1 MIGKLTGVLESSG
14 EDWALV
20 DVRGVGYLVFCSAR
34 TLERAGRQGDGVSL
48 LVETHVREDHIHLYG
63 FADPGERDWFRLLS
77 TVQGVG
83 AKMALAVLSTL
94 SPADL
99 IRAIAAQDK
108 AALTRASGVGPKL
121 AARIV
126 AELKDKAGTAA
137 LGPAAAIGAGPG
149 AGAISAGLDAPAE
162 DALSALVNLGYG
174 RSEHQGAVGVAHQG
188 RPQGVVGMS
197 DASLDGARVVAP
209 EVGEEDAAE
218 PSLRPGRLAEFVG
231 QRQLRSNLEVFI
243 RAAQTRGEA
252 LDHVLF
258 HGPPGLGKT
267 TLAQIVARELGV
279 GFRAT
284 SGPVIARAGDLA
296 AVLTNLEPR
305 DVLFIDEIHR
315 LNPAVEEVLYPAM
328 EDYQLDLIIGEGP
341 AARSVRIDLPPAD
354 RSAPFH
360 AGRGDH
366 ALRTDHHAPAR
377 AIRYSP
383 AGRLL
388 RAR

>member
-20 DVRGVGYLVFCSAR
+20 DVRGVGYLVFCSVR

-137 LGPAAAIGAGPG
+137 LGPAAAIGAG
-149 AGAISAGLDAPAE
+149 AGAIRAGLAAPAE

-174 RSEHQGAVGVAHQG
+174 RSEALGAVVEASRRLGNKA
-188 RPQGVVGMS
+188 PL
-197 DASLDGARVVAP
+197 ASLIK
-209 EVGEEDAAE
+209 E
-218 PSLRPGRLAEFVG
+218 
-231 QRQLRSNLEVFI
+231 
-243 RAAQTRGEA
+243 
-252 LDHVLF
+252 
-258 HGPPGLGKT
+258 GLK
-267 TLAQIVARELGV
+267 EL
-279 GFRAT
+279 
-284 SGPVIARAGDLA
+284 
-296 AVLTNLEPR
+296 
-305 DVLFIDEIHR
+305 
-315 LNPAVEEVLYPAM
+315 
-328 EDYQLDLIIGEGP
+328 
-341 AARSVRIDLPPAD
+341 
-354 RSAPFH
+354 SA
-360 AGRGDH
+360 
-366 ALRTDHHAPAR
+366 
-377 AIRYSP
+377 
-383 AGRLL
+383 
-388 RAR
+388 

>member
-20 DVRGVGYLVFCSAR
+20 DVRGVGYLVFCSVR

-126 AELKDKAGTAA
+126 AELKDKAGAVA

-174 RSEHQGAVGVAHQG
+174 R
-188 RPQGVVGMS
+188 
-197 DASLDGARVVAP
+197 
-209 EVGEEDAAE
+209 
-218 PSLRPGRLAEFVG
+218 
-231 QRQLRSNLEVFI
+231 
-243 RAAQTRGEA
+243 GEA
-252 LDHVLF
+252 LGAVVEASRKL
-258 HGPPGLGKT
+258 GAKAPLASLIKEGLK
-267 TLAQIVARELGV
+267 EL
-279 GFRAT
+279 
-284 SGPVIARAGDLA
+284 
-296 AVLTNLEPR
+296 
-305 DVLFIDEIHR
+305 
-315 LNPAVEEVLYPAM
+315 
-328 EDYQLDLIIGEGP
+328 
-341 AARSVRIDLPPAD
+341 
-354 RSAPFH
+354 SA
-360 AGRGDH
+360 
-366 ALRTDHHAPAR
+366 
-377 AIRYSP
+377 
-383 AGRLL
+383 
-388 RAR
+388 